1 MADNSETI
9 IVKYVAEVEGL
20 KAGLKS
26 VQASVTELAKS
37 NEELQKKLTDSFE
50 KPAEKVQSLKSR
62 LKELKA
68 QLAEATDP
76 KDIERLAKEAGK
88 LSDQLQDAGDAAK
101 VFASESKFEQVGTAL
116 GAVGGK
122 LRNLD
127 FKGAA
132 DQARLLA
139 SVVKSLS
146 VTDIIQGVKDIGT
159 TFLEVGKSLLVNPI
173 FLIAA
178 AIYAAVEA
186 FGAVEA
192 ASQRVNE
199 IFKTNAESV
208 KKITDETNNLAK
220 ANRDLALQLDVLTGK
235 TDETTAKRLANQNK
249 FKDEYV
255 KILNAQREE
264 EKKLA
269 EQTQKAREEDGFR
282 QTKNLF
288 EFLGGE
294 TDITKAHNVGLINIR
309 SATQKQLAELKKNF
323 AIQDQII
330 TADVNN
336 KEIEASKKASVSKVK
351 IVEDEFKKLKEV
363 RDKALKEMGTLT
375 PITITSQSAQS
386 QEKLQKDLE
395 DRTKKSQE
403 SITKN
408 YQQEVDRRDAAAAS
422 SASKQASEEDKK
434 KKAFNDTVKIAEET
448 LSILDT
454 LSKQRTEKELAELE
468 SKNEKEQ
475 QLLKDQLD
483 SNLISKKRYDQL
495 VERQNKKIA
504 AEEQKIKKEA
514 YERDKSIALAN
525 AIIQTAV
532 AVIRAYSDAGPIAG
546 PILAALIAVAGGIQI
561 AAIENAPPPRF
572 EKGGKVK
579 GERHFA
585 GGTLIEAEKDE
596 FIINRKEALKHDR
609 LLEAINN
616 GRADKY
622 IHEMYLAPVL
632 KQTAKRIREQQSK
645 DFASNIANSMM
656 LQNEFKDVNILDSL
670 KMSRQNDKEIAHYI
684 VKHINPNIN
693 KYNW

>member
-37 NEELQKKLTDSFE
+37 NEELAKKLNDTFE
-50 KPAEKVQSLKSR
+50 KPIEKTKSLR
-62 LKELKA
+62 AQLKELKA

-186 FGAVEA
+186 FGAVEE
-192 ASQRVNE
+192 ASKRVNE

-351 IVEDEFKKLKEV
+351 IVEDEFKKLKET

-375 PITITSQSAQS
+375 PITISSQSAQS
-386 QEKLQKDLE
+386 QEKTQKSLE
-395 DRTKKSQE
+395 DRLKKSQDE
-403 SITKN
+403 ITKN
-408 YQQEVDRRDAAAAS
+408 FKSESDKRDAVAEAS
-422 SASKQASEEDKK
+422 AKKQSDIDKAK
-434 KKAFNDTVKIAEET
+434 KEILTE
-448 LSILDT
+448 SIQT
-454 LSKQRTEKELAELE
+454 A
-468 SKNEKEQ
+468 N
-475 QLLKDQLD
+475 QLLDFYQESQQRKADEQVEIAQKEADAKNQTYKDQLD
-483 SNLISKKRYDQL
+483 NNVISKKRYDQL
-495 VERQNKKIA
+495 VAKENKKLE
-504 AEEQKIKKEA
+504 AETIRIQKEA
-514 YERDKSIALAN
+514 YERNKQIQIVQ
-525 AIIQTAV
+525 AIINGAS
-532 AVIRAYSDAGPIAG
+532 AIINSLNSAPAPYNF
-546 PILAALIAVAGGIQI
+546 ILAALTGAAVAIQI
-561 AAIENAPPPRF
+561 ATIENAPPPKF
-572 EKGGKVK
+572 EKGGKVN
-579 GERHFA
+579 GNRHYA

-596 FIINRKEALKHDR
+596 FIVNRKDALKHDK

-616 GRADKY
+616 GRAEKY